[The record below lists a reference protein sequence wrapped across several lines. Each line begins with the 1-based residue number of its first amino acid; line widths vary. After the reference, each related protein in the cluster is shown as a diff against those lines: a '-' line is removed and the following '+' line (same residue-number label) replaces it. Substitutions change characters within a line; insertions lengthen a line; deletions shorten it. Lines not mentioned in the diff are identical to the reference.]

1 MKHDK
6 SLLQQRFARRLE
18 SYASLATVQ
27 RGIADRLAQTLFEG
41 KWMSAPPLRGVEIG
55 TGTGFLTRHLV
66 AHLPDTEWTL
76 NDLVAKSRDYLP
88 QVTSHGLAVRFEAGD
103 GEAFPF
109 IDSHYGLIASASTL
123 QWFDDL
129 SAFIVRAARGLTP
142 GGILAISTFG
152 PDNFREITATTGYGL
167 EYPTSVSLLEGC
179 QAAKLT
185 VRATQEWHERQLYP
199 SPLEVLRHL
208 RLTGVNAVAAERWTH
223 RRLRQFETE
232 YTERFS
238 SASATNPTETN
249 VSLTFHPIILIA
261 QKS

>member
-27 RGIADRLAQTLFEG
+27 RSIADRLAEMLVGGGWITA
-41 KWMSAPPLRGVEIG
+41 APRRGVEIG
-55 TGTGFLTRHLV
+55 AGTGFLTRHLV
-66 AHLPDTEWTL
+66 EHFPDTEWTL
-76 NDLVAKSRDYLP
+76 NDLVPKSQDYLP
-88 QVTSHGLAVRFEAGD
+88 KATPHGLAVHFEAGD
-103 GEAFPF
+103 GEVFPLPEN
-109 IDSHYGLIASASTL
+109 HYGLIASASTL

-129 SAFIVRAARGLTP
+129 TAFITRAAHGLEP
-142 GGILAISTFG
+142 HGLLAISTFG

-167 EYPTSVSLLEGC
+167 EYPTVVSLLEDC
-179 QAAKLT
+179 RAAKLT
-185 VRATQEWHERQLYP
+185 VHATQEWHERQLYP

-223 RRLRQFETE
+223 HRLRAFEQE
-232 YTERFS
+232 YNALFHNTSDTR
-238 SASATNPTETN
+238 PTEKGVT
-249 VSLTFHPIILIA
+249 LTFHPIILIA

>member
-27 RGIADRLAQTLFEG
+27 RSIADRLAEMLVGGGWITA
-41 KWMSAPPLRGVEIG
+41 APRRGVEIG
-55 TGTGFLTRHLV
+55 AGTGFLTRHLV
-66 AHLPDTEWTL
+66 EHFPDTEWTL

-88 QVTSHGLAVRFEAGD
+88 QTTSHGLAVHFEAGD
-103 GEAFPF
+103 GEVFPLPEN
-109 IDSHYGLIASASTL
+109 HYGLIASASTL

-129 SAFIVRAARGLTP
+129 TAFITRAAHGLEP
-142 GGILAISTFG
+142 HGLLAISTFG

-167 EYPTSVSLLEGC
+167 EYPTVVSLLEGC
-179 QAAKLT
+179 RAAKLT

-223 RRLRQFETE
+223 HRLRAFEQE
-232 YTERFS
+232 YNALFHNTSDTR
-238 SASATNPTETN
+238 PTEKGVT
-249 VSLTFHPIILIA
+249 LTFHPIILIA

>member
-27 RGIADRLAQTLFEG
+27 RSIADRLAEMLVGGGWITA
-41 KWMSAPPLRGVEIG
+41 APRRGVEIG
-55 TGTGFLTRHLV
+55 AGTGFLTRHLV
-66 AHLPDTEWTL
+66 EHFPDTEWTL
-76 NDLVAKSRDYLP
+76 NDLVPKSQNYLP
-88 QVTSHGLAVRFEAGD
+88 KATPHGLAVRFEAGD
-103 GEAFPF
+103 GEVFPLPEN
-109 IDSHYGLIASASTL
+109 HYGLIASASTL

-129 SAFIVRAARGLTP
+129 TAFITRAAHGLELH
-142 GGILAISTFG
+142 GLLAISTFG

-167 EYPTSVSLLEGC
+167 EYPTVVSLLEGC
-179 QAAKLT
+179 RAAKLT

-223 RRLRQFETE
+223 HRLRAFEQE
-232 YTERFS
+232 YNALFHNTSDTR
-238 SASATNPTETN
+238 PTEKGVT
-249 VSLTFHPIILIA
+249 LTFHPIILIA